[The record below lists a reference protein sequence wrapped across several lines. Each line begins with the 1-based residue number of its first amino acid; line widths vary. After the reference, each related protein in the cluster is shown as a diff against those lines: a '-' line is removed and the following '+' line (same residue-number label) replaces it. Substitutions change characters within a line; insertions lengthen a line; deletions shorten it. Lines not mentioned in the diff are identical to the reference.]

1 VAECQTV
8 RMAAK
13 WYHEINGLLWLRD
26 EFVFLAVILDAFSR
40 RVIGWALDGNME
52 DVLRNLC
59 TSLQPASYLNKL

>member
-1 VAECQTV
+1 MAECQTV

-40 RVIGWALDGNME
+40 RVIGWVLDRNME
-52 DVLRNLC
+52 DVLTLTALRMAL
-59 TSLQPASYLNKL
+59 SRRSI